1 MYQDIAIGN
10 IVGMELGNFKVV
22 SGFRLRKFFA
32 GNPFHFAKR
41 SVGEKH
47 FIAAI

>member
-22 SGFRLRKFFA
+22 SGFRRGKFSQEPFRFA
-32 GNPFHFAKR
+32 EP
-41 SVGEKH
+41 SVGETH
-47 FIAAI
+47 LIAAI